1 VKPRAGTAFSFNR
14 DAIMADL
21 NPFDFYDLESLLS
34 AEEKA
39 VRDQVREFVKREA
52 LPIIRDHFRAGTFPQ
67 TLIKPIGEM
76 GLLGANLQGY
86 GCPGLNNVAYG
97 LIMEELEGCD
107 SALRSFGSVQGS
119 LVMYPIWAFGSE
131 EQKHKYLPK
140 LAQAELI
147 GCFGLTE
154 PDFGSNPAGMATR
167 AQRTAN
173 GFALNG
179 RKMWITNGT
188 MADVAVVWAK
198 LEGNIR
204 GFIVETG
211 AKGFSAKAMHGKLS
225 LRASN
230 TAELM
235 LDDCRVPENAILP
248 KSDGLKSPLS
258 CLTQARY
265 GIAWGALGAA
275 IACYTEALRYAQG
288 RIQFGKPIAAFQL
301 TQQKFAHMVT
311 EITKM
316 QLLCLQLGRMK
327 DQGKAHP
334 AQVSLA
340 KRNNCFQALEIART
354 CREILGANGIIDD
367 YVCMRH
373 AANLES
379 VKTYEGTHEI
389 HTLILG
395 QAVTGISAFE

>member
-1 VKPRAGTAFSFNR
+1 MP
-14 DAIMADL
+14 DL
-21 NPFDFYDLESLLS
+21 NPIDFYNFESLLS
-34 AEEKA
+34 DEEKA
-39 VRDQVREFVKREA
+39 VRDQVRQFARKEA
-52 LPIIRDHFRAGTFPQ
+52 LPLIRDHYRAGTFPRE
-67 TLIKPIGEM
+67 LIAPIGKME
-76 GLLGANLQGY
+76 LLGANLHGY
-86 GCPGLNNVAYG
+86 GCPGLDNVAYG
-97 LIMEELEGCD
+97 LIMQELEWGD
-107 SALRSFGSVQGS
+107 SALRSFASVQGA

-131 EQKHKYLPK
+131 EQKQKYLPK
-140 LAQAELI
+140 LARAELI

-154 PDFGSNPAGMATR
+154 PDYGSNPAGMITR
-167 AQRTAN
+167 AEKTTN
-173 GFALNG
+173 GYVLNG

-198 LEGNIR
+198 LDGHIR
-204 GFIVETG
+204 GFVVEKG
-211 AKGFSAKAMHGKLS
+211 SKGFSAKAVHGKLS
-225 LRASN
+225 LRASD
-230 TAELM
+230 TAEL
-235 LDDCRVPENAILP
+235 LFDDCHIPETAILP

-275 IACYTEALRYAQG
+275 TACFEEALRYAQG
-288 RIQFGKPIAAFQL
+288 RIQFDKPIAAFQL
-301 TQQKFAHMVT
+301 TQEKFADMVT

-327 DQGKAHP
+327 DRGKIHP

-340 KRNNCFQALEIART
+340 KRNNCYHALEIARKG
-354 CREILGANGIIDD
+354 REILGANGIIDD

-395 QAVTGISAFE
+395 QAVTGFSAFE

>member
-1 VKPRAGTAFSFNR
+1 
-14 DAIMADL
+14 MADL
-21 NPFDFYDLESLLS
+21 NPVDFYNLEAHFST
-34 AEEKA
+34 EEKA
-39 VRDQVREFVKREA
+39 VREQVREFIRKEA
-52 LPIIRDHFRAGTFPQ
+52 APIIRDHFRAGTFPKE
-67 TLIKPIGEM
+67 LIKPIGEM

-86 GCPGLNNVAYG
+86 DCPGLNNVAYG
-97 LIMEELEGCD
+97 LILQELEWCD

-131 EQKHKYLPK
+131 EQKNKYLPK
-140 LAQAELI
+140 LAKAELI

-154 PDFGSNPAGMATR
+154 PDFGSNPDGMTTA
-167 AQRTAN
+167 AQKTAN
-173 GFALNG
+173 GYVLNG

-198 LEGNIR
+198 LDGNIR
-204 GFIVETG
+204 GFIIEKGV
-211 AKGFSAKAMHGKLS
+211 KGFSAKAMHGKLS
-225 LRASN
+225 LRASD
-230 TAELM
+230 TAELL
-235 LDDCRVPENAILP
+235 LDDCRVPESAILP

-265 GIAWGALGAA
+265 GISWGVLGAA
-275 IACYTEALRYAQG
+275 IACYDEALRYAQG
-288 RIQFGKPIAAFQL
+288 RVQFNKPIAAFQL
-301 TQQKFAHMVT
+301 TQEKFAYMVT

-327 DQGKAHP
+327 DGGKVHP

-340 KRNNCFQALEIART
+340 KRNNCYHALEIARA

>member
-1 VKPRAGTAFSFNR
+1 
-14 DAIMADL
+14 MADL
-21 NPFDFYDLESLLS
+21 NPFDFYHLEAQL
-34 AEEKA
+34 ATEEKA
-39 VRDQVREFVKREA
+39 VRDQVREFVKKEA
-52 LPIIRDHFRAGTFPQ
+52 LPLFRDHFRAGTFPKE
-67 TLIKPIGEM
+67 LIKPIGEL

-97 LIMEELEGCD
+97 LILQELEWCD

-131 EQKHKYLPK
+131 EQKNKYLPK
-140 LAQAELI
+140 LAKAELI

-154 PDFGSNPAGMATR
+154 PDFGSNPSGMATR
-167 AQRTAN
+167 AQKTAN
-173 GFALNG
+173 GYVLNG

-188 MADVAVVWAK
+188 MAEVAVVWAK
-198 LEGNIR
+198 LDDNIR
-204 GFIVETG
+204 GFIVDKG
-211 AKGFSAKAMHGKLS
+211 IKGFSAKAMHGKLS
-225 LRASN
+225 LRASD
-230 TAELM
+230 TAELL
-235 LDDCRVPENAILP
+235 LDDCLVPENAILP

-265 GIAWGALGAA
+265 GISWGALGAA
-275 IACYTEALRYAQG
+275 ISCYEEALRYAQG
-288 RIQFGKPIAAFQL
+288 RVQFNKPIAAFQL
-301 TQQKFAHMVT
+301 TQEKFAYMVT

-327 DQGKAHP
+327 DQGRVHP

-340 KRNNCFQALEIART
+340 KRNNCYHALEIART

-367 YVCMRH
+367 YVAMRH

-395 QAVTGISAFE
+395 QTVTGISAFE

>member
-1 VKPRAGTAFSFNR
+1 
-14 DAIMADL
+14 MADL
-21 NPFDFYDLESLLS
+21 NPTDFYNLDTLFST
-34 AEEKA
+34 EEKA
-39 VRDQVREFVKREA
+39 VRDQVREFVRKDA
-52 LPIIRDHFRAGTFPQ
+52 APVIRDHFRAGTFPKE
-67 TLIKPIGEM
+67 LIKPIGEM
-76 GLLGANLQGY
+76 ELLGANLQGY

-97 LIMEELEGCD
+97 LILQELEWCD
-107 SALRSFGSVQGS
+107 SALRSFSSVQGS

-131 EQKHKYLPK
+131 EQKNKYLPK
-140 LAQAELI
+140 LAKAELI

-167 AQRTAN
+167 AQKTAN
-173 GFALNG
+173 GYVLNG

-198 LEGNIR
+198 LDGNIR
-204 GFIVETG
+204 GFIVEKG
-211 AKGFSAKAMHGKLS
+211 VKGFSAKAMHGKLS
-225 LRASN
+225 LRASD
-230 TAELM
+230 TAELL
-235 LDDCRVPENAILP
+235 LDDCHVPENAILP

-275 IACYTEALRYAQG
+275 ISCYEEALRYAQG
-288 RIQFGKPIAAFQL
+288 RVQFNKPIAAFQL
-301 TQQKFAHMVT
+301 TQEKFAYMVT

-327 DQGKAHP
+327 DQGKVHP

-340 KRNNCFQALEIART
+340 KRNNCYHALEIARA

-367 YVCMRH
+367 YVAMRH

>member
-1 VKPRAGTAFSFNR
+1 
-14 DAIMADL
+14 MA
-21 NPFDFYDLESLLS
+21 
-34 AEEKA
+34 A
-39 VRDQVREFVKREA
+39 
-52 LPIIRDHFRAGTFPQ
+52 
-67 TLIKPIGEM
+67 
-76 GLLGANLQGY
+76 
-86 GCPGLNNVAYG
+86 
-97 LIMEELEGCD
+97 
-107 SALRSFGSVQGS
+107 
-119 LVMYPIWAFGSE
+119 
-131 EQKHKYLPK
+131 
-140 LAQAELI
+140 
-147 GCFGLTE
+147 
-154 PDFGSNPAGMATR
+154 R
-167 AQRTAN
+167 AQKTAN
-173 GFALNG
+173 GYVLNG

-198 LEGNIR
+198 LDGNIR
-204 GFIVETG
+204 GFIVEKG
-211 AKGFSAKAMHGKLS
+211 ARGFSAKAMHGKLS
-225 LRASN
+225 LRASD
-230 TAELM
+230 TAELL
-235 LDDCRVPENAILP
+235 LDDCQVPENAILP

-275 IACYTEALRYAQG
+275 ISCYEEALRYAQG
-288 RIQFGKPIAAFQL
+288 RVQFNKPIAAFQL
-301 TQQKFAHMVT
+301 TQEKFAYMVT

-327 DQGKAHP
+327 DQGRVHP

-340 KRNNCFQALEIART
+340 KRNNCYHALEIART

-367 YVCMRH
+367 YVAMRH

>member
-1 VKPRAGTAFSFNR
+1 
-14 DAIMADL
+14 MADL
-21 NPFDFYDLESLLS
+21 NPIDFYNLDALFST
-34 AEEKA
+34 EERA
-39 VRDQVREFVKREA
+39 VREQVREFVRQEA
-52 LPIIRDHFRAGTFPQ
+52 VPIIRDHFRAGTFPKE
-67 TLIKPIGEM
+67 LIKPIGEM

-86 GCPGLNNVAYG
+86 DCPGLNNVAYG
-97 LIMEELEGCD
+97 LILQELEWCD
-107 SALRSFGSVQGS
+107 SALRSFSSVQGS

-131 EQKHKYLPK
+131 EQKNKYLPK
-140 LAQAELI
+140 LARAELI

-154 PDFGSNPAGMATR
+154 PDFGSNPGGMATR

-173 GFALNG
+173 GYVLNG

-198 LEGNIR
+198 LDGNIR
-204 GFIVETG
+204 GFIVEKG

-225 LRASN
+225 LRASD
-230 TAELM
+230 TAELL
-235 LDDCRVPENAILP
+235 LDDCHVPENAILP

-275 IACYTEALRYAQG
+275 IACYEEALRYAQG

-301 TQQKFAHMVT
+301 TQEKFADMVT

-327 DQGKAHP
+327 DQGKVHP

-340 KRNNCFQALEIART
+340 KRNNCYHALAIARA

-367 YVCMRH
+367 YASMRH

>member
-1 VKPRAGTAFSFNR
+1 
-14 DAIMADL
+14 
-21 NPFDFYDLESLLS
+21 
-34 AEEKA
+34 
-39 VRDQVREFVKREA
+39 
-52 LPIIRDHFRAGTFPQ
+52 
-67 TLIKPIGEM
+67 
-76 GLLGANLQGY
+76 
-86 GCPGLNNVAYG
+86 LNNVAYG
-97 LIMEELEGCD
+97 LILQELEWCD

-131 EQKHKYLPK
+131 EQKNKYLPR
-140 LAQAELI
+140 LARAEFI

-154 PDFGSNPAGMATR
+154 PDFGSNPGGMATR
-167 AQRTAN
+167 AQKTAN
-173 GFALNG
+173 GYVLNG

-198 LEGNIR
+198 LDDNIR
-204 GFIVETG
+204 GFIVDKGT
-211 AKGFSAKAMHGKLS
+211 KGFSAKVMHGKLS
-225 LRASN
+225 LRASD
-230 TAELM
+230 TAELL
-235 LDDCRVPENAILP
+235 LDDCHVPENAILP
-248 KSDGLKSPLS
+248 KSGGLKSPLS

-265 GIAWGALGAA
+265 GISWGALGAA
-275 IACYTEALRYAQG
+275 ISCYEEALRYAQG

-301 TQQKFAHMVT
+301 TQEKFAYMVT

-327 DQGKAHP
+327 DQGKVHP

-340 KRNNCFQALEIART
+340 KRNNCYHALAIARE

>member
-1 VKPRAGTAFSFNR
+1 
-14 DAIMADL
+14 MADL
-21 NPFDFYDLESLLS
+21 NPIDFYNLEALFST
-34 AEEKA
+34 EEKA
-39 VRDQVREFVKREA
+39 VRDQVREFVRKEA
-52 LPIIRDHFRAGTFPQ
+52 APLIRDHFRAGTFPKE
-67 TLIKPIGEM
+67 LIKPIGEM
-76 GLLGANLQGY
+76 ELLGANLQGY

-97 LIMEELEGCD
+97 LIMQELEWGD

-131 EQKHKYLPK
+131 EQKNKYLPR
-140 LAQAELI
+140 LARAELI

-154 PDFGSNPAGMATR
+154 PDFGSNPGGMATR
-167 AQRTAN
+167 AQKTAN
-173 GFALNG
+173 GYVLNG

-198 LEGNIR
+198 LDGNIR
-204 GFIVETG
+204 GFVVEKG

-225 LRASN
+225 LRASD
-230 TAELM
+230 TAELL
-235 LDDCRVPENAILP
+235 LDDCHVPENAILP

-275 IACYTEALRYAQG
+275 ISCYEEALRYAQG
-288 RIQFGKPIAAFQL
+288 RVQFNKPIAAFQL
-301 TQQKFAHMVT
+301 TQEKFAYMVT

-327 DQGKAHP
+327 DQGKVHP

-340 KRNNCFQALEIART
+340 KRNNCYQALEIARA

-367 YVCMRH
+367 YVSMRH

>member
-1 VKPRAGTAFSFNR
+1 
-14 DAIMADL
+14 MADL
-21 NPFDFYDLESLLS
+21 NPIDFYNLEASFS
-34 AEEKA
+34 TEEKA
-39 VRDQVREFVKREA
+39 VREQVREFVRKEA
-52 LPIIRDHFRAGTFPQ
+52 APVIRDHFRAGTFPKE
-67 TLIKPIGEM
+67 LIKPIGEM

-97 LIMEELEGCD
+97 LILQELEWCD

-131 EQKHKYLPK
+131 EQKNKYLPK
-140 LAQAELI
+140 LARAELI

-167 AQRTAN
+167 AQRTTN
-173 GFALNG
+173 DYVLNG

-188 MADVAVVWAK
+188 MAEVAVVWAK
-198 LEGNIR
+198 LDGDIR
-204 GFIVETG
+204 GFIVDKGT
-211 AKGFSAKAMHGKLS
+211 KGFSAKAMHGKLS
-225 LRASN
+225 LRASD
-230 TAELM
+230 TAELL

-248 KSDGLKSPLS
+248 KSGGLKSPLS

-265 GIAWGALGAA
+265 GISWGALGAA
-275 IACYTEALRYAQG
+275 ISCYEEALRYAQG

-301 TQQKFAHMVT
+301 TQEKFAYMVT

-327 DQGKAHP
+327 DQGKVHP

-340 KRNNCFQALEIART
+340 KRNNCYHALAIARE

-367 YVCMRH
+367 YVSMRH

>member
-1 VKPRAGTAFSFNR
+1 
-14 DAIMADL
+14 MADL
-21 NPFDFYDLESLLS
+21 NPIDFYHLDALFST
-34 AEEKA
+34 EEKA
-39 VRDQVREFVKREA
+39 VREQVREFVRKEA
-52 LPIIRDHFRAGTFPQ
+52 APVIRDHFRAGTFPKE
-67 TLIKPIGEM
+67 LIEPIGAM

-97 LIMEELEGCD
+97 LILQELEWCD

-131 EQKHKYLPK
+131 EQKNKYLPK
-140 LAQAELI
+140 LARAEFI

-154 PDFGSNPAGMATR
+154 PDFGSNPGGMATR
-167 AQRTAN
+167 AQKTAN
-173 GFALNG
+173 GYVLNG

-198 LEGNIR
+198 LDGHIR
-204 GFIVETG
+204 GFVVEKG

-225 LRASN
+225 LRASD
-230 TAELM
+230 TAELL
-235 LDDCRVPENAILP
+235 LDDCHVPENAILP

-265 GIAWGALGAA
+265 GIAWGAIGAA
-275 IACYTEALRYAQG
+275 TACYEEALRYAQG

-301 TQQKFAHMVT
+301 TQEKFADMVT

-327 DQGKAHP
+327 DQGKVHP

-340 KRNNCFQALEIART
+340 KRNNCYHALEIARA

-367 YVCMRH
+367 YVAMRH

>member
-1 VKPRAGTAFSFNR
+1 
-14 DAIMADL
+14 MADL
-21 NPFDFYDLESLLS
+21 NPIDFYNLEASFS
-34 AEEKA
+34 TEEKT
-39 VRDQVREFVKREA
+39 VREQVREFVRKEAAPVIRE
-52 LPIIRDHFRAGTFPQ
+52 HFRAGTFPKE
-67 TLIKPIGEM
+67 LIKPIGEM
-76 GLLGANLQGY
+76 ELLGANLQGY

-97 LIMEELEGCD
+97 LIMQELEWGD

-131 EQKHKYLPK
+131 EQKNKYLLK
-140 LAQAELI
+140 LAKAELI

-154 PDFGSNPAGMATR
+154 PDFGSNPGGMATR
-167 AQRTAN
+167 AQRTTN
-173 GFALNG
+173 GFVLNG

-198 LEGNIR
+198 LDDNIR
-204 GFIVETG
+204 GFIVDKGT
-211 AKGFSAKAMHGKLS
+211 KGFSAKAMHGKLS
-225 LRASN
+225 LRASD
-230 TAELM
+230 TAELL
-235 LDDCRVPENAILP
+235 LDDCQVPENALLP
-248 KSDGLKSPLS
+248 KSGGLKSPLS

-265 GIAWGALGAA
+265 GIAWGVLGAA
-275 IACYTEALRYAQG
+275 ISCYEEALRYAQG

-301 TQQKFAHMVT
+301 TQEKFAYMVT

-340 KRNNCFQALEIART
+340 KRNNCYHALAIARAG
-354 CREILGANGIIDD
+354 REILGANGIIDD